1 MNNSGKTDAFKSYFE
16 QAKAAYNNGEFS
28 EAKDLFLKAAT
39 LANEISLESTSYNV
53 RMEYHSHAERILNFL
68 KNDFGKSEVKTGGNS
83 GETSKN
89 DELTSSF
96 NPLKSN
102 EKTITFKDVAG
113 LEDVKDAIRFSVI
126 EPLKNPEIALK
137 YDINPGAKILL
148 YGPPGTG
155 KTYIAKAIAG
165 ELDAAFYAVSCQD
178 LISKYMGDS
187 SKRINDLFDEAQKNK
202 NAIIFFDEFDSVASK
217 RDDGSNSVDGEVS
230 RFVSTFLTKID
241 GVKKSDTCEMLLLIA
256 ATNRPWSIDK
266 AMLRGGRFDTHIYVG
281 LPDSEARRFLIEKE
295 FKKLE
300 FDGVNTDYLIT
311 NLEGFGCADIVAIC
325 KKIKQLAYRRE
336 LSTKKPQKITLTD
349 VLTVLK
355 NSYPSTNEYDLEQ
368 FKLFKNGE
376 L

>member
-1 MNNSGKTDAFKSYFE
+1 MNNSGKTEAFKSYFE
-16 QAKAAYNNGEFS
+16 QAKAAYNNSEFS
-28 EAKDLFLKAAT
+28 EAKDLFIKAAT

-53 RMEYHSHAERILNFL
+53 RMEYHAHAERILNFL

-83 GETSKN
+83 GNNTKD

-96 NPLKSN
+96 NPLKST

-155 KTYIAKAIAG
+155 KTFIAKAIAG

-217 RDDGSNSVDGEVS
+217 RDDGSSSVDGEVS

-281 LPDSEARRFLIEKE
+281 LPDSDARRFLIEKE

-349 VLTVLK
+349 VLAVLK

-368 FKLFKNGE
+368 FNLFKNGE